1 MSVLEQDMTMY
12 EMRFENEKSVYP
24 VQCSSSKRRHSF
36 LLLDT
41 NLRYNT
47 LLTIPCRCVTC
58 SEQFLPGRIDVLLSL
73 YVAIFTMFIYNVAKI
88 RS

>member
-1 MSVLEQDMTMY
+1 MY
-12 EMRFENEKSVYP
+12 EMRLENEKSVNP
-24 VQCSSSKRRHSF
+24 AQRRTQPRYSF

-47 LLTIPCRCVTC
+47 LLTMPCRCVTC
-58 SEQFLPGRIDVLLSL
+58 SEQFLPGRIDVFLSL